1 MSNKIEIVNRKA
13 SYNYEFIDTYVA
25 GIVLQGSEIVAIKD
39 GRVDISESYCY
50 FIGNELFLKNSVVTP
65 KPETGFMTKTTSTT
79 QTIARDRKL
88 LLNKTELKKI
98 YDQVKIKGLTVVPY
112 KLIIND
118 KNLCKIVIAVAK
130 GKKTY
135 DKRKAIKERDIERQ
149 YKSEI

>member
-1 MSNKIEIVNRKA
+1 MKNFEIINKKA
-13 SYNYEFIDTYVA
+13 SYNYDFIDTYIA
-25 GIVLQGSEIVAIKD
+25 GIVLQGAEIVAIKD

-50 FIGNELFLKNSVVTP
+50 FIGNELFLKNTVITP
-65 KPETGFMTKTTSTT
+65 KPESDSVLSRNSN
-79 QTIARDRKL
+79 RDRKL
-88 LLNKTELKKI
+88 LLNRDELKKI
-98 YDQVKIKGLTVVPY
+98 YDQVKVRGLAVIPY

-118 KNLCKIVIAVAK
+118 KNLCKIVITVAK